1 MRDVFIDQHIAAA
14 WHHDGLDAWCEISG
28 DVALDQL
35 AAGIVTESTPARDRD
50 KDRDTVLQAS
60 SARIRRLWGIAALRE
75 QLAPQERDPQKLAML
90 QERAP
95 QIIAAMMTAA
105 DDLLTAICE
114 RLDDVQTRL
123 RRGLRGTAALQA
135 MSMVTADTQ
144 LLLMPDWPLAFGWQG
159 SQAIPAMLE
168 TLAYRLDQAEQGNK
182 MAAFA
187 RNGERLL
194 ADFTRSDAG
203 DRSKRLRALGL
214 LHPWQQAQA
223 AACGLLARWARPAQA
238 KQLGTL
244 ANVEEQQL
252 RRTWFDIDQQL
263 SASDRKFHSLQNDL
277 LDIRPYLERHSN
289 QSDNSGRSGQSGRS
303 GRAAQLLQ
311 QCDQIIAR
319 FPDDSLGADLELQR
333 KVGRQVLADIKQCLG
348 A

>member
-1 MRDVFIDQHIAAA
+1 
-14 WHHDGLDAWCEISG
+14 
-28 DVALDQL
+28 
-35 AAGIVTESTPARDRD
+35 
-50 KDRDTVLQAS
+50 
-60 SARIRRLWGIAALRE
+60 
-75 QLAPQERDPQKLAML
+75 ML
-90 QERAP
+90 QEHAP

-135 MSMVTADTQ
+135 MSMVGADTQ
-144 LLLMPDWPLAFGWQG
+144 LLFMPDWPLAFGWQG
-159 SQAIPAMLE
+159 SQAIPAVLE
-168 TLAYRLDQAEQGNK
+168 ILAYRLDRAEQGNK

-187 RNGERLL
+187 RQRERS
-194 ADFTRSDAG
+194 ADFTRTDAG

-214 LHPWQQAQA
+214 LHPCSRRKQPPVV
-223 AACGLLARWARPAQA
+223 LARWARPAQA

-263 SASDRKFHSLQNDL
+263 SASDRKFHHCKHL

-289 QSDNSGRSGQSGRS
+289 QSDNSSSQ
-303 GRAAQLLQ
+303 
-311 QCDQIIAR
+311 
-319 FPDDSLGADLELQR
+319 ADLVEQLSCCNNAT
-333 KVGRQVLADIKQCLG
+333 KSSPVFPMIA
-348 A
+348 